1 MKTSEAWT
9 ITVPGPR
16 IDWPALRDR
25 IDLAAV
31 ATNLLG
37 PARERKGN
45 RLLWVCPF
53 HEDHD
58 PSFEVDLARKTWRC
72 WTCNVG
78 GDTAELVM
86 RINKCDF
93 PTAVR
98 FLANF
103 AGVSSSPPGK
113 PFQPAQHSTAVKA
126 PQGPQEG
133 SASRSDSVVTKGP
146 EKPSGGPSGLPLDE
160 ASSLVDDSAH
170 CLWGPGG
177 KNALAY
183 LRGRG
188 LTEATIR
195 AAGLGLTPRIW
206 IPKRD
211 GTGSYPYWGITIP
224 WKDGARL
231 RQVRIRLYPE
241 IPEKH
246 KYTSAFADN
255 PSIYPSSAV
264 IRPGKPLI
272 VCEGEFDALLL
283 AQELPEAS
291 VITLGSASARTD
303 PSVLSRMLSAPRW
316 FVALD
321 ADQAG
326 DSAAAKFPGRAV
338 RVRPPGA
345 FKDWTMCAQAGVNLR
360 RWWSD
365 RLGGIDEPVLF
376 TWEELAAQSWGPALG
391 NQDGSDAYA
400 AAERLAIREDAYIS
414 NLH

>member
-1 MKTSEAWT
+1 
-9 ITVPGPR
+9 
-16 IDWPALRDR
+16 
-25 IDLAAV
+25 
-31 ATNLLG
+31 
-37 PARERKGN
+37 
-45 RLLWVCPF
+45 
-53 HEDHD
+53 
-58 PSFEVDLARKTWRC
+58 VD
-72 WTCNVG
+72 
-78 GDTAELVM
+78 ES
-86 RINKCDF
+86 
-93 PTAVR
+93 VR
-98 FLANF
+98 RFW
-103 AGVSSSPPGK
+103 
-113 PFQPAQHSTAVKA
+113 
-126 PQGPQEG
+126 E
-133 SASRSDSVVTKGP
+133 
-146 EKPSGGPSGLPLDE
+146 
-160 ASSLVDDSAH
+160 
-170 CLWGPGG
+170 PGG

-183 LRGRG
+183 LHGRG

-195 AAGLGLTPRIW
+195 AAGLGLTPKIW

-272 VCEGEFDALLL
+272 VAEGEFDALLM
-283 AQELPEAS
+283 AQELPEVS

-321 ADQAG
+321 ADRAG

-345 FKDWTMCAQAGVNLR
+345 FKDWTESAQAGVDLC

-365 RLGGIDEPVLF
+365 RLGGIDEPALF
-376 TWEELAAQSWGPALG
+376 TWNELAALRWGPALV
-391 NQDGSDAYA
+391 NQDDLDTYA
-400 AAERLAIREDAYIS
+400 AAERLAIQRENES
-414 NLH
+414 